1 MKKKKSLWAIT
12 YVAFLIAFTIYIALD
27 TFVIEKVYSSAQTR
41 ISENLITTD
50 ESSENKSENQSSEA
64 PEYTDNNKM
73 IENNQGVESEENTQS
88 EENIE
93 KPQSENTGT
102 NTVKTSTDT
111 NYEDDNIKINL
122 TTQNYNDTVVYIADI
137 QLSSADYLK
146 TALAQNLYGRNVTAK
161 TSDTAEENSAILA
174 INGDYYGAQE
184 RGYVIKNGVLYRDTA
199 KENQE
204 DLVIYAD
211 GSFEIIREDEITA
224 EELLQKGVVNLLSFG
239 PALVEDGEIS
249 VGTQDEVGRAKASN
263 PRTAI
268 AVIDDL
274 HYVFI
279 VADGR
284 TNESR
289 GLSLYE
295 LAQFA
300 QSLGAKTVYN
310 LDGGGSSTMYF
321 NGNIINNPT
330 TNGNTIRER
339 SVSDIVYIGY

>member
-1 MKKKKSLWAIT
+1 MKNKKSMWLIT
-12 YVAFLIAFTIYIALD
+12 YVILLIAFTVYIALD
-27 TFVIEKVYSSAQTR
+27 TFVIEKVYSSAQTK
-41 ISENLITTD
+41 ISEKLITTD
-50 ESSENKSENQSSEA
+50 ETSQEQSANQGNEAIESTDNTQASEN
-64 PEYTDNNKM
+64 T
-73 IENNQGVESEENTQS
+73 ENTQNS
-88 EENIE
+88 A
-93 KPQSENTGT
+93 T
-102 NTVKTSTDT
+102 NTIKTSTDIA
-111 NYEDDNIKINL
+111 YEDDNIKINL
-122 TTQNYNDTVVYIADI
+122 STQNYNDTVVYVADVK
-137 QLSSADYLK
+137 LSSADYLK

-161 TSDTAEENSAILA
+161 TSEIAEENSAILA
-174 INGDYYGAQE
+174 VNGDYYGAQE

-204 DLVIYAD
+204 DLAIYAD
-211 GSFEIIREDEITA
+211 GSFEIIKEDEITA
-224 EELLQKGVVNLLSFG
+224 KELLQKGVVNLLSFG
-239 PALVEDGEIS
+239 PALVQDGEIS
-249 VGTQDEVGRAKASN
+249 VSTQDEVGRAKASN

-268 AVIDDL
+268 AIIDKL

-284 TNESR
+284 TEESR

-330 TNGNTIRER
+330 TNGNNIKER
-339 SVSDIVYIGY
+339 SVSDIVYIAN

>member
-1 MKKKKSLWAIT
+1 MKNKKSMWLIT
-12 YVAFLIAFTIYIALD
+12 YVILLIAFTVYIALD
-27 TFVIEKVYSSAQTR
+27 TFVIEKVYSSAQTK
-41 ISENLITTD
+41 ISEKLITTD
-50 ESSENKSENQSSEA
+50 ETSQEQSANQGNEA
-64 PEYTDNNKM
+64 IESTDNT
-73 IENNQGVESEENTQS
+73 QASENTQEVES
-88 EENIE
+88 QENA
-93 KPQSENTGT
+93 QTSENTENTQNSAT
-102 NTVKTSTDT
+102 NTIKTSTDIA
-111 NYEDDNIKINL
+111 YEDDNIKINL
-122 TTQNYNDTVVYIADI
+122 STQNYNDTVVYVADVK
-137 QLSSADYLK
+137 LSSADYLK

-161 TSDTAEENSAILA
+161 TSEIAEENSAILA
-174 INGDYYGAQE
+174 VNGDYYGAQE

-204 DLVIYAD
+204 DLAIYAD
-211 GSFEIIREDEITA
+211 GSFEIIKEDEITA
-224 EELLQKGVVNLLSFG
+224 KELLQKGVVNLLSFG
-239 PALVEDGEIS
+239 PALVQDGEIS
-249 VGTQDEVGRAKASN
+249 VSTQDEVGRAKASN

-268 AVIDDL
+268 AIIDKL

-284 TNESR
+284 TEESR

-330 TNGNTIRER
+330 TNGNNIKER
-339 SVSDIVYIGY
+339 SVSDIVYIAN

>member
-1 MKKKKSLWAIT
+1 MKKKKSLWSIT

-88 EENIE
+88 
-93 KPQSENTGT
+93 KENTKNSQST
-102 NTVKTSTDT
+102 NTNSNTVKTSTDT

-122 TTQNYNDTVVYIADI
+122 TTQNYNDTVVYIADV

-300 QSLGAKTVYN
+300 QSLGAKQCTI
-310 LDGGGSSTMYF
+310 LTGEDHQQCISTA
-321 NGNIINNPT
+321 I
-330 TNGNTIRER
+330 
-339 SVSDIVYIGY
+339 